1 MEIKEMSIYRL
12 EREKISIKRQ
22 IKTLSSTIKQIDDEL
37 EKRFDK
43 GELTNGTDR
52 EIEEEKVD

>member
-12 EREKISIKRQ
+12 EREKISLKRQ

-52 EIEEEKVD
+52 EIEEEKIN

>member
-12 EREKISIKRQ
+12 EREKISLKRQ
-22 IKTLSSTIKQIDDEL
+22 IKTLNSTIKQIDDEL

-52 EIEEEKVD
+52 EIKEEEIN

>member
-22 IKTLSSTIKQIDDEL
+22 IKTLMSTIKQIDDEL

-52 EIEEEKVD
+52 EIEEKKVD

>member
-12 EREKISIKRQ
+12 EREKISLKRQ

-52 EIEEEKVD
+52 EIEEKKIN

>member
-1 MEIKEMSIYRL
+1 MKIKEMSIYRL
-12 EREKISIKRQ
+12 EREKISLKRQ

-52 EIEEEKVD
+52 EIEEKKVD

>member
-12 EREKISIKRQ
+12 EREKISLKRQ

-52 EIEEEKVD
+52 EIEEKKVD